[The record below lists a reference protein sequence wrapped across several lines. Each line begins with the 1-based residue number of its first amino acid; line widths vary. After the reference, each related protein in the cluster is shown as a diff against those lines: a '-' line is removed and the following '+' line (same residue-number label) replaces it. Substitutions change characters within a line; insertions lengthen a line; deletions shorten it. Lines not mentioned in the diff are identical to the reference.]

1 MSKMIKTS
9 RFGGFFLFKKALSWP
24 RKVVYKI
31 TVHILYAKII
41 LIGWNI
47 SPVYGK
53 EKGKYSPD
61 KGWIYEYNIWLA
73 VANILST
80 LHYIT
85 SEMLLIDTKS
95 ISMAWEIPYEKCTKN
110 QIYGGYINK
119 LIRVTMKMFH
129 DRETY
134 KSLICFKFPP

>member
-1 MSKMIKTS
+1 M
-9 RFGGFFLFKKALSWP
+9 
-24 RKVVYKI
+24 
-31 TVHILYAKII
+31 
-41 LIGWNI
+41 
-47 SPVYGK
+47 
-53 EKGKYSPD
+53 GKYSPE

-110 QIYGGYINK
+110 QIYGGYI
-119 LIRVTMKMFH
+119 
-129 DRETY
+129 
-134 KSLICFKFPP
+134 KF